1 MPVKTFAAALL
12 LALSASAAQPPLPE
26 LRTEATDGGS
36 VFHVRNVSSQPL
48 TAYLIELVNYPG
60 SFYSLWQ
67 DEAAAEP
74 IPPGREKRIPVT
86 NMTVGAAPDYVKM
99 QAAFYSDGTSS
110 GMPEKV
116 AQFVERRRFSL
127 ETIRELIRRLEKAQS
142 DGTPKAALIAGLKQ
156 WADSIPPPTRA
167 NRNTQTAINQAAAR
181 SLIADAAARLDAR
194 SPADTLAGLRA
205 SERALAASKP
215 AL

>member
-1 MPVKTFAAALL
+1 MPVKTYAAALV

-36 VFHVRNVSSQPL
+36 LFIIRNVSSQPL

-60 SFYSLWQ
+60 SAYSLWQ

-74 IPPGREKRIPVT
+74 IPPGREKRIPIT

-99 QAAFYSDGTSS
+99 QAAFYADGTSS
-110 GMPEKV
+110 GIPEKL

-127 ETIRELIRRLEKAQS
+127 ETIRELVRRIEKAQS
-142 DGTPKAALIAGLKQ
+142 DGTPKAALVASLKQ

-167 NRNTQTAINQAAAR
+167 NRNTQTAINQSAAKA
-181 SLIADAAARLDAR
+181 LIADAAVRLDAR
-194 SPADTLAGLRA
+194 SPEDALTGLRA
-205 SERALAASKP
+205 PERALAAGKP